1 MHRKGGLGM
10 ELWRLVLI
18 VVLSW
23 FLLGA
28 LSTIIPQCSHRMREQ
43 LIAVSRRD
51 NDRAVDRY
59 AQWRGYSP
67 LQIHHHLGTSRMS
80 DSDYLGRTYVML
92 VLSGLW
98 SYLIL
103 WSLYRGKPPGTTPS
117 SGGR

>member
-1 MHRKGGLGM
+1 M

-18 VVLSW
+18 IGLSW

-28 LSTIIPQCSHRMREQ
+28 LSTIIPQCSRRMREK
-43 LIAVSRRD
+43 LIAANRR
-51 NDRAVDRY
+51 NTDRAVDQY
-59 AQWRGYSP
+59 AKRREYSP
-67 LQIHHHLGTSRMS
+67 LQVHHHLGTSRTS
-80 DSDYLGRTYVML
+80 DSDHLGRTYVML

-103 WSLYRGKPPGTTPS
+103 WSLYREKPPGTTPS